1 MCIDNPKAWPN
12 GPVFQKVYDFS
23 INHIDLIQSLLK
35 FPDTLNNSLPND
47 ELKLLDKTVTFFSQ
61 YQSFQLVNFVKK
73 VLLGIKQLTMGKFSG

>member
-1 MCIDNPKAWPN
+1 MS
-12 GPVFQKVYDFS
+12 V
-23 INHIDLIQSLLK
+23 IQSLLEL
-35 FPDTLNNSLPND
+35 PDTLNNSLPDD